1 MNHGKRPMANQ
12 IRKKME
18 KMVKKDQA
26 SFNPNEPVE
35 ESDTLTTSKVLKK
48 YPIKAR
54 KAEKSLL
61 DSFEKGMKL
70 KKVKKTAKHSKRTSP
85 GDPTCGELTHRDS
98 FPASMHK

>member
-70 KKVKKTAKHSKRTSP
+70 KKVKKTAKHSKLSP
-85 GDPTCGELTHRDS
+85 FTP
-98 FPASMHK
+98 PAEPAPRRAANSAVACP